1 MYPQSVNEFV
11 ARVVDSIEESG
22 FLKDENVDRESAIE
36 AFGEII
42 FDKWKRG
49 DELIMT
55 EEEAIKGMQMSV
67 VISGMKELMRK
78 NLVDTIEDENGEP
91 IYFLTKEGRGYAEN
105 KLPKQQQ

>member
-22 FLKDENVDRESAIE
+22 FLKEENIDKESATE

-91 IYFLTKEGRGYAEN
+91 IYFLTKEGRDYAEN
-105 KLPKQQQ
+105 KLPKQQ

>member
-11 ARVVDSIEESG
+11 AQVVDSLEESG
-22 FLKDENVDRESAIE
+22 FLKEEKVDRESAIE

-67 VISGMKELMRK
+67 VISSMKELTRK

-91 IYFLTKEGRGYAEN
+91 IYFLTKQGRDYAEN
-105 KLPKQQQ
+105 KLPNQQQ

>member
-11 ARVVDSIEESG
+11 AQVVDSLEESG
-22 FLKDENVDRESAIE
+22 FLKEEKVDRSSAIE

-55 EEEAIKGMQMSV
+55 EEEAMEYLDFNVFATYVG
-67 VISGMKELMRK
+67 ELTPVHVY
-78 NLVDTIEDENGEP
+78 L
-91 IYFLTKEGRGYAEN
+91 Y
-105 KLPKQQQ
+105 